1 MDPLRSSEYLD
12 DMSLSW
18 WEKLSIYA
26 LGIIISIV
34 ALAVLSQSVM
44 EGNFLDT
51 IFQQYFLDPIRAE
64 SLADGS
70 YNQVNTLSYN
80 VTLILSVISIAAILR
95 RLGICLLYTSDAAD
109 E

>member
-70 YNQVNTLSYN
+70 YNQVNTLSYLS
-80 VTLILSVISIAAILR
+80 LIHISEPTR
-95 RLGICLLYTSDAAD
+95 RRGSRMPSSA
-109 E
+109 